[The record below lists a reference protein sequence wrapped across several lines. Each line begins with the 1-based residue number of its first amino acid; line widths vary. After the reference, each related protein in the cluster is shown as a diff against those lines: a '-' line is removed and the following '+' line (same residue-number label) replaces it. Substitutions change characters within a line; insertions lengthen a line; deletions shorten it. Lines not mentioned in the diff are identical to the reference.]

1 MGIRSSRGFQKNTSR
16 TTWYACLKMNSLDLG
31 YVNRLAPYKKFAAV
45 IVQRSNPRLNG
56 ILDDFDETVA
66 LL

>member
-1 MGIRSSRGFQKNTSR
+1 
-16 TTWYACLKMNSLDLG
+16 MNSLDLG
-31 YVNRLAPYKKFAAV
+31 YVNRLAPYKKIAAM